1 MSERFQHPR
10 AGQNG
15 NLMGLELTKLLLH
28 GRCHVGSLRRR
39 RSHKWEM
46 LGLTLFSS
54 GEKVGENRQ
63 KA

>member
-1 MSERFQHPR
+1 
-10 AGQNG
+10 
-15 NLMGLELTKLLLH
+15 MGLELTKLLLH